1 MVDLTADIIP
11 YQAIAQIQL
20 GANIEVYR
28 DELLMMGCEH
38 KENIFSNQSI
48 EYFHLHGVLSVA
60 FRDGVIIGITA
71 ETEYQGKYAG
81 QVYAGMT
88 LQQLKE
94 ISLDLVMANGALI
107 LNKNFGMVLWLASPN
122 DELYDTVSE
131 LPDHAVIDSITVGN
145 YDEWK
150 FFC

>member
-1 MVDLTADIIP
+1 M
-11 YQAIAQIQL
+11 
-20 GANIEVYR
+20 
-28 DELLMMGCEH
+28 
-38 KENIFSNQSI
+38 
-48 EYFHLHGVLSVA
+48 A

-107 LNKNFGMVLWLASPN
+107 LNQNFGMVLWLASPN
-122 DELYDTVSE
+122 DELYDAVSE